1 MPANRAL
8 FCEVG
13 AMGHDNAIPISVVA
27 LRAEDYSPDGKH
39 IILSLTTKYSAAE
52 RKYAV
57 PVECFQDLIVDLRRL
72 NAASPAAIE
81 PSRSTGSPRSQRVNW
96 VSISPAA
103 IEPSVQP
110 ADATDL
116 SDSQN
121 RLTIAA

>member
-27 LRAEDYSPDGKH
+27 LRAEDYSPDRKH

-52 RKYAV
+52 RKYTV

-72 NAASPAAIE
+72 NAA
-81 PSRSTGSPRSQRVNW
+81 
-96 VSISPAA
+96 SPAA

>member
-1 MPANRAL
+1 
-8 FCEVG
+8 
-13 AMGHDNAIPISVVA
+13 MGHDNAIPISVVA

-57 PVECFQDLIVDLRRL
+57 PVECFHDLIVDLRRL
-72 NAASPAAIE
+72 NAASPPVIE
-81 PSRSTGSPRSQRVNW
+81 PP
-96 VSISPAA
+96 
-103 IEPSVQP
+103 VQP

-116 SDSQN
+116 ADGQN